1 MHVGYVFCDACKI
14 SFYKFHVIYSIST
27 ACVSV
32 CTIDSYMQWKLVAKN
47 CEMLNY
53 TNTEC
58 PSHSLNVEIPHV
70 GNVYVNDLM

>member
-1 MHVGYVFCDACKI
+1 
-14 SFYKFHVIYSIST
+14 
-27 ACVSV
+27 
-32 CTIDSYMQWKLVAKN
+32 
-47 CEMLNY
+47 MLNY